1 MTERFGEEAIEI
13 ARLERTS
20 QPRGRHATSY
30 GDSDLTRAS
39 SAPQLPPGAGT
50 RRTASLAALGG
61 AMPKPIF
68 DAWQR
73 GEGLPG
79 MPPLLPK
86 LSPEKLHQLEERRR
100 KKAKEKV
107 EEWRQACREQGE
119 KWLVGRQWY
128 VTGDRPSKSYR
139 LLNTI
144 GPGYAPGNS
153 PRLGSRG
160 SYAQLM
166 TPSASTASLSAGH
179 FPAAEPLE
187 GDDVAGTGE
196 EKFEDGMRNNA
207 LERDAADANNDG
219 KLDFDEFCALIRDR
233 EKGEHKEADLRK
245 RFNALDEDGS
255 GEVDKAEYLQWSLKD
270 SLARSS
276 DRVVDLFRA
285 WDVDRSGSIDKRE
298 FRKAIKAMGFEI
310 DQANC
315 DKVFDSLDAD
325 KSGSLEY
332 KELNTMLR
340 KGLSAE
346 AALARLKRG
355 PKQADRS
362 RAAKLTNKNVNV
374 NYVAQRTSVL
384 PTMIKLSAR
393 TGVSVQEQLRKILH
407 ENSVRLI
414 DLFREWDDDG
424 NGALDKV
431 EFRQAVAALG
441 YDAPKAAVDAL
452 FDSMDDDRGGFIE
465 FHELKYALSE
475 KGAKRATK
483 ELQTYSGKGVSRGYK
498 DKAEG
503 EAEGEGDVAGTGE
516 EDFET
521 GMRQNAM
528 ERDAADA
535 DNDGKLD
542 FDEFCVFVR
551 DREEGEITDKELRER
566 FEALDG
572 DKSGQIDMSEYL
584 IWSLKDALARSGDR
598 VVDLFRAWDE
608 DKSGTIDKKEFFKAV
623 RALGFDVEEKDANL
637 VFDALDA
644 DKSGSLE
651 YKELNTMLRQG
662 VGSDLTKRNLKRAP
676 KQADRGRMAK
686 LTAKNVNVNYVTS
699 RSAALP
705 PTVKLEKGNKTIQ
718 EQLFNAVKEHKVR
731 LIDLFREWDDDGNGA
746 LDKKELRRAVAAL
759 GYDAPKKEIDDFFDS
774 MDDDGS
780 GLIEFDELKAALS
793 EKGVKAAQKALADK
807 KKKEAKEKSR
817 ADNTGVE
824 GDDKVGRGEED
835 FEAGMRQ
842 NAMERDAADADN
854 DGKLDFDEFC
864 VFVRDREEGEITDKE
879 LRERFEALDGDKSG
893 QIDMS
898 EYLIWSLKDALARSG
913 DRVVDLFRAWDED
926 KSGTIDKKEFFK
938 AVRALG
944 FDVEEKDANLVFD
957 ALDADKSG
965 SLEYKELNT
974 MLRQGVGSDLTKRN
988 LKRAPK
994 QADRGRMAKL
1004 TAKNVNV
1011 NYVTSRSAALP
1022 PTVKLEKGNKT
1033 IQEQLFNAVKE
1044 HKVRLIDL
1052 FREWDDD
1059 GNGALDKKELRRAVA
1074 ALGYDAPKKEI
1085 DDFFDSMDDDGSGLI
1100 EFDELKAALSEK
1112 GVKAAQKALADKKKK
1127 EAKEKSRADNTG
1139 VEGDDKVGR
1148 GEEDFEAGMRQNA
1161 MERDAADADN
1171 DGKLDFDEF
1180 CVFVRDREEGEITD
1194 KELRERFEALDGD
1207 KSGQI
1212 DMSEYLIWSLKDA
1225 LARSGDRVVD
1235 LFRAWDEDKSGTI
1248 DKKEF
1253 FKAVRAL
1260 GFDVE
1265 EKDANLVFDA
1275 LDADKS
1281 GSLEYK
1287 ELNTMLRQG
1296 VGSDLTKRNLK
1307 RAPKQADRGRMA
1319 KLTAK
1324 NVNVNYVTSRS
1335 AALPPTVKLEK
1346 GNKTIQEQLFN
1357 AVKEHKVRLIDLFRE
1372 WDDDGNG
1379 ALDKKELRRAVA
1391 ALGYD
1396 APKKEIDD
1404 FFDSMDD
1411 DGSGLIEFDELKA
1424 ALSEKGVKAAQKA
1437 LADKK
1442 KKEAKEKSRADNTGV
1457 EGDDRA
1463 AETPAAAAYVSA
1475 AVAEASTAAAEAPAA
1490 TAEAPVAAV
1499 EAPAAPA
1506 EEPAAPAEAP
1516 SAAAEAPVSAA
1527 GAPAAAAEAPADAAE
1542 APADAADAPAAAPA
1556 APTAAAEA
1564 PAAAAEAPADAAEA
1578 PAAPADVPT
1587 DAAEAPADAAEAPAD
1602 AAEAP
1607 AAPADA
1613 PAAAAEAP
1621 EAAAAAPTDAAEA
1634 PAAAADTPANAADV
1648 PTDAVEA
1655 PADAADAPA
1664 AAPAAPTA
1672 AAEAPAAAAEAPAD
1686 AAEAPAAPADVPTD
1700 AAEAPADAAE
1710 APADAAEAPAA
1721 PADAPAAAAE
1731 APAAAA
1737 AAPADAADAP
1747 AAPAEAPAAAA
1758 DVPTDAAEAP
1768 AVDAAEAPAAA
1779 AEAPAAPA
1787 DVTAAAAEAPADAAE
1802 APAAPADVPAA
1813 PAEAPAAAAA
1823 APEAAPPAE

>member
-1 MTERFGEEAIEI
+1 MADAEALRRSQLNLAAALLDASAKGSRLTENQKAELKAMTERFGEEAIEI

-39 SAPQLPPGAGT
+39 SAPQLPPGAGM

-139 LLNTI
+139 LLNAI

-516 EDFET
+516 EDFEAGMRQNAMERDAADADNDGKLDFDEFCVFVRDREVGEISDKELKERFKALDEDGSGQIDMAEYLMWSLKDALARSSQRVVDLFRAWDEDRSGTIDKKEFCKAVRSLGFDVKQKETDAVFDVLDEDKSGKLEYAELNVMLRKGIGANATKAKLKRAEKFKADRSRTAKVTAKNINVNYVAAHAAMLPPMVKLTSRTGESIPEQLRKILNENKVRLIDLFREWDDDGNGALDKKELRAAVAALGYDAPKFAIDELFESMDVDKTGFIEFHEFKYALSDKGIAEARKKAERAKKAALAGKPLSNSPSKPSLAQAVGAGEPGTDDKVGTGEEDFET

-584 IWSLKDALARSGDR
+584 IW
-598 VVDLFRAWDE
+598 
-608 DKSGTIDKKEFFKAV
+608 
-623 RALGFDVEEKDANL
+623 
-637 VFDALDA
+637 
-644 DKSGSLE
+644 
-651 YKELNTMLRQG
+651 
-662 VGSDLTKRNLKRAP
+662 
-676 KQADRGRMAK
+676 
-686 LTAKNVNVNYVTS
+686 
-699 RSAALP
+699 
-705 PTVKLEKGNKTIQ
+705 
-718 EQLFNAVKEHKVR
+718 
-731 LIDLFREWDDDGNGA
+731 
-746 LDKKELRRAVAAL
+746 
-759 GYDAPKKEIDDFFDS
+759 
-774 MDDDGS
+774 
-780 GLIEFDELKAALS
+780 
-793 EKGVKAAQKALADK
+793 
-807 KKKEAKEKSR
+807 
-817 ADNTGVE
+817 
-824 GDDKVGRGEED
+824 
-835 FEAGMRQ
+835 
-842 NAMERDAADADN
+842 
-854 DGKLDFDEFC
+854 
-864 VFVRDREEGEITDKE
+864 
-879 LRERFEALDGDKSG
+879 
-893 QIDMS
+893 
-898 EYLIWSLKDALARSG
+898 
-913 DRVVDLFRAWDED
+913 
-926 KSGTIDKKEFFK
+926 
-938 AVRALG
+938 
-944 FDVEEKDANLVFD
+944 
-957 ALDADKSG
+957 
-965 SLEYKELNT
+965 
-974 MLRQGVGSDLTKRN
+974 
-988 LKRAPK
+988 
-994 QADRGRMAKL
+994 
-1004 TAKNVNV
+1004 
-1011 NYVTSRSAALP
+1011 
-1022 PTVKLEKGNKT
+1022 
-1033 IQEQLFNAVKE
+1033 
-1044 HKVRLIDL
+1044 
-1052 FREWDDD
+1052 
-1059 GNGALDKKELRRAVA
+1059 
-1074 ALGYDAPKKEI
+1074 
-1085 DDFFDSMDDDGSGLI
+1085 
-1100 EFDELKAALSEK
+1100 
-1112 GVKAAQKALADKKKK
+1112 
-1127 EAKEKSRADNTG
+1127 
-1139 VEGDDKVGR
+1139 
-1148 GEEDFEAGMRQNA
+1148 
-1161 MERDAADADN
+1161 
-1171 DGKLDFDEF
+1171 
-1180 CVFVRDREEGEITD
+1180 
-1194 KELRERFEALDGD
+1194 
-1207 KSGQI
+1207 
-1212 DMSEYLIWSLKDA
+1212 
-1225 LARSGDRVVD
+1225 
-1235 LFRAWDEDKSGTI
+1235 
-1248 DKKEF
+1248 
-1253 FKAVRAL
+1253 
-1260 GFDVE
+1260 
-1265 EKDANLVFDA
+1265 
-1275 LDADKS
+1275 
-1281 GSLEYK
+1281 
-1287 ELNTMLRQG
+1287 
-1296 VGSDLTKRNLK
+1296 
-1307 RAPKQADRGRMA
+1307 
-1319 KLTAK
+1319 
-1324 NVNVNYVTSRS
+1324 
-1335 AALPPTVKLEK
+1335 
-1346 GNKTIQEQLFN
+1346 
-1357 AVKEHKVRLIDLFRE
+1357 
-1372 WDDDGNG
+1372 
-1379 ALDKKELRRAVA
+1379 
-1391 ALGYD
+1391 
-1396 APKKEIDD
+1396 
-1404 FFDSMDD
+1404 
-1411 DGSGLIEFDELKA
+1411 
-1424 ALSEKGVKAAQKA
+1424 
-1437 LADKK
+1437 
-1442 KKEAKEKSRADNTGV
+1442 
-1457 EGDDRA
+1457 
-1463 AETPAAAAYVSA
+1463 
-1475 AVAEASTAAAEAPAA
+1475 
-1490 TAEAPVAAV
+1490 
-1499 EAPAAPA
+1499 
-1506 EEPAAPAEAP
+1506 
-1516 SAAAEAPVSAA
+1516 
-1527 GAPAAAAEAPADAAE
+1527 
-1542 APADAADAPAAAPA
+1542 
-1556 APTAAAEA
+1556 
-1564 PAAAAEAPADAAEA
+1564 
-1578 PAAPADVPT
+1578 
-1587 DAAEAPADAAEAPAD
+1587 
-1602 AAEAP
+1602 
-1607 AAPADA
+1607 
-1613 PAAAAEAP
+1613 
-1621 EAAAAAPTDAAEA
+1621 
-1634 PAAAADTPANAADV
+1634 
-1648 PTDAVEA
+1648 
-1655 PADAADAPA
+1655 
-1664 AAPAAPTA
+1664 
-1672 AAEAPAAAAEAPAD
+1672 
-1686 AAEAPAAPADVPTD
+1686 
-1700 AAEAPADAAE
+1700 
-1710 APADAAEAPAA
+1710 
-1721 PADAPAAAAE
+1721 
-1731 APAAAA
+1731 
-1737 AAPADAADAP
+1737 
-1747 AAPAEAPAAAA
+1747 
-1758 DVPTDAAEAP
+1758 
-1768 AVDAAEAPAAA
+1768 
-1779 AEAPAAPA
+1779 
-1787 DVTAAAAEAPADAAE
+1787 
-1802 APAAPADVPAA
+1802 
-1813 PAEAPAAAAA
+1813 
-1823 APEAAPPAE
+1823 

>member
-20 QPRGRHATSY
+20 QPRGRQATSY

-39 SAPQLPPGAGT
+39 SAPQLPPGAGM

-551 DREEGEITDKELRER
+551 DREAGEISDKELRER
-566 FEALDG
+566 FKALDEDG
-572 DKSGQIDMSEYL
+572 SGQIDMAEYI
-584 IWSLKDALARSGDR
+584 IWSLKDALARSSQR

-608 DKSGTIDKKEFFKAV
+608 DRSGTIDKKEFFKAIV
-623 RALGFDVEEKDANL
+623 TLGFDVEEKDANL

-644 DKSGSLE
+644 DKSGELD
-651 YKELNTMLRQG
+651 YKELNIMLRKG
-662 VGSDLTKRNLKRAP
+662 AGSELTKKNLSRA
-676 KQADRGRMAK
+676 KKIDRSRTAK
-686 LTAKNVNVNYVTS
+686 LTAKSVNLNYVGAH
-699 RSAALP
+699 SAALP
-705 PTVKLEKGNKTIQ
+705 SMVRLTNREGVPIPQ
-718 EQLFNAVKEHKVR
+718 QLKEILSQHSVR

-746 LDKKELRRAVAAL
+746 IDKKEMRAAVAAL
-759 GYDAPKKEIDDFFDS
+759 GYESPKSAVDAFFDEL
-774 MDDDGS
+774 DDDGN
-780 GLIEFDELKAALS
+780 GMIEFHELKAALS
-793 EKGVKAAQKALADK
+793 EKGLRESKRKAEQKG
-807 KKKEAKEKSR
+807 KKEAKEKSR

-824 GDDKVGRGEED
+824 GDDKVGTGEED

-864 VFVRDREEGEITDKE
+864 VFVRDREEGEIRGHRRPSE
-879 LRERFEALDGDKSG
+879 AIGGHRREAIGGHRRPSRTCGDSFHASSHSA
-893 QIDMS
+893 QH
-898 EYLIWSLKDALARSG
+898 AFTRPLARRGRRGQGGSNPFLLQIFEEEWG
-913 DRVVDLFRAWDED
+913 GRVPLGASQERRVELVQRVHKCKATRRDWDAHH
-926 KSGTIDKKEFFK
+926 G
-938 AVRALG
+938 ALRLAQG
-944 FDVEEKDANLVFD
+944 HE
-957 ALDADKSG
+957 
-965 SLEYKELNT
+965 
-974 MLRQGVGSDLTKRN
+974 RQGRHSQRHL
-988 LKRAPK
+988 
-994 QADRGRMAKL
+994 
-1004 TAKNVNV
+1004 
-1011 NYVTSRSAALP
+1011 
-1022 PTVKLEKGNKT
+1022 
-1033 IQEQLFNAVKE
+1033 
-1044 HKVRLIDL
+1044 
-1052 FREWDDD
+1052 
-1059 GNGALDKKELRRAVA
+1059 
-1074 ALGYDAPKKEI
+1074 
-1085 DDFFDSMDDDGSGLI
+1085 GLI
-1100 EFDELKAALSEK
+1100 EANRESKRRTERRTARRSTRACARAARRRSARAARRSTRAARRSTRAARRSACACGRVLEHKPVEQVSES
-1112 GVKAAQKALADKKKK
+1112 L
-1127 EAKEKSRADNTG
+1127 
-1139 VEGDDKVGR
+1139 EGTAYLWGEGGRR
-1148 GEEDFEAGMRQNA
+1148 GEHLHAGP
-1161 MERDAADADN
+1161 
-1171 DGKLDFDEF
+1171 
-1180 CVFVRDREEGEITD
+1180 
-1194 KELRERFEALDGD
+1194 
-1207 KSGQI
+1207 
-1212 DMSEYLIWSLKDA
+1212 WSH
-1225 LARSGDRVVD
+1225 
-1235 LFRAWDEDKSGTI
+1235 
-1248 DKKEF
+1248 
-1253 FKAVRAL
+1253 
-1260 GFDVE
+1260 
-1265 EKDANLVFDA
+1265 
-1275 LDADKS
+1275 
-1281 GSLEYK
+1281 
-1287 ELNTMLRQG
+1287 
-1296 VGSDLTKRNLK
+1296 
-1307 RAPKQADRGRMA
+1307 RGR
-1319 KLTAK
+1319 
-1324 NVNVNYVTSRS
+1324 
-1335 AALPPTVKLEK
+1335 
-1346 GNKTIQEQLFN
+1346 
-1357 AVKEHKVRLIDLFRE
+1357 
-1372 WDDDGNG
+1372 
-1379 ALDKKELRRAVA
+1379 
-1391 ALGYD
+1391 
-1396 APKKEIDD
+1396 
-1404 FFDSMDD
+1404 
-1411 DGSGLIEFDELKA
+1411 
-1424 ALSEKGVKAAQKA
+1424 
-1437 LADKK
+1437 
-1442 KKEAKEKSRADNTGV
+1442 
-1457 EGDDRA
+1457 
-1463 AETPAAAAYVSA
+1463 
-1475 AVAEASTAAAEAPAA
+1475 
-1490 TAEAPVAAV
+1490 
-1499 EAPAAPA
+1499 
-1506 EEPAAPAEAP
+1506 
-1516 SAAAEAPVSAA
+1516 
-1527 GAPAAAAEAPADAAE
+1527 
-1542 APADAADAPAAAPA
+1542 
-1556 APTAAAEA
+1556 
-1564 PAAAAEAPADAAEA
+1564 
-1578 PAAPADVPT
+1578 VPGGF
-1587 DAAEAPADAAEAPAD
+1587 ERGPR
-1602 AAEAP
+1602 
-1607 AAPADA
+1607 
-1613 PAAAAEAP
+1613 
-1621 EAAAAAPTDAAEA
+1621 
-1634 PAAAADTPANAADV
+1634 
-1648 PTDAVEA
+1648 
-1655 PADAADAPA
+1655 
-1664 AAPAAPTA
+1664 
-1672 AAEAPAAAAEAPAD
+1672 
-1686 AAEAPAAPADVPTD
+1686 
-1700 AAEAPADAAE
+1700 
-1710 APADAAEAPAA
+1710 
-1721 PADAPAAAAE
+1721 
-1731 APAAAA
+1731 
-1737 AAPADAADAP
+1737 
-1747 AAPAEAPAAAA
+1747 
-1758 DVPTDAAEAP
+1758 
-1768 AVDAAEAPAAA
+1768 
-1779 AEAPAAPA
+1779 
-1787 DVTAAAAEAPADAAE
+1787 
-1802 APAAPADVPAA
+1802 
-1813 PAEAPAAAAA
+1813 
-1823 APEAAPPAE
+1823 